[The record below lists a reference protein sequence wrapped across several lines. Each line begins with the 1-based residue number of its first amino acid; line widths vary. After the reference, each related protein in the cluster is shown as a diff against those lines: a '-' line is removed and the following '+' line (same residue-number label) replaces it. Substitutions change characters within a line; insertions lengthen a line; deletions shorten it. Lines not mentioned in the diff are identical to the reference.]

1 MRLATHTAPRATRG
15 FTLIEVLVSIVII
28 GVGLLGIAKM
38 QALAFSSTGV
48 ASMRSLAALEA
59 SSLAAS
65 MHGDRAYWAS
75 GIAAPAPGFT
85 ITGTVISDPVL
96 SATVPICTSGT
107 ATPADCNTTQMAAY
121 DVNQWAAAVNVLLP
135 NPLTTIQCTNVVGSP
150 VLCTITLTWA
160 ENIVALNNAANNL
173 AGMQAPTYVL
183 YVEP

>member
-1 MRLATHTAPRATRG
+1 MRVSTCTAPRPARG

-65 MHGDRAYWAS
+65 MHADRAYWAS
-75 GIAAPAPGFT
+75 GVAAPAPGFT
-85 ITGTVISDPVL
+85 ITGTVISDAVL
-96 SATVPICTSGT
+96 ALTVPACTIATVGGCT
-107 ATPADCNTTQMAAY
+107 PTQLAAY
-121 DVNQWAAAVNVLLP
+121 DVNQWAGAANGLLP
-135 NPLTTIQCTNVVGSP
+135 NPVTTIQCTNVVGSP
-150 VLCTITLTWA
+150 VLCTITLTWS
-160 ENIVALNNAANNL
+160 ENMVAMSNVGNNL